1 MADDSKQK
9 DELDDNINQDNPG
22 DIHEADDTF
31 GLPDID
37 YDPIEPSRNEP
48 LQEEPTPEEPPRY
61 EPEPV
66 EAEQP
71 PSPIAEDETQNVDQP
86 YMYASRTEESDENRE
101 EQEYRYDS
109 SEPDPEHLS
118 SVEAE
123 ESAEPVHET
132 YYHTSEGE
140 EVVSN
145 TDYSASM
152 EDDHRHE
159 EEKSAYVPGSY
170 TPPKDNSNRTGMI
183 VGILIVLV
191 LLLVGVWYFM
201 SYRPEQIALEKDR
214 LAQEQRDQ
222 EAAEAQ
228 RLAQEEEAQK
238 RAAAAEAARLA
249 ELERQQAEATPEIGT
264 IETISSRTGR
274 YYVVVASAVDGDL
287 AMDYANK
294 LIQDGYN
301 IKIIQPYGSVIFHR
315 VAIRDLDSWAEA
327 ANVANDLKGQYGE
340 GVWVKK
346 Y

>member
-1 MADDSKQK
+1 MADENKQK

-37 YDPIEPSRNEP
+37 FDPIEPSSEER
-48 LQEEPTPEEPPRY
+48 QKKEPTPEDPPRF

-71 PSPIAEDETQNVDQP
+71 PSPMEAEETDNVDQP
-86 YMYASRTEESDENRE
+86 YMYASKQEETAEKE
-101 EQEYRYDS
+101 EELEYTYDS
-109 SEPDPEHLS
+109 SEPDPDHLS

-123 ESAEPVHET
+123 GTDESGHDT
-132 YYHTSEGE
+132 YYHTSEEE

-152 EDDHRHE
+152 EDDHGHD

-170 TPPKDNSNRTGMI
+170 TPPKDNSNRTGII
-183 VGILIVLV
+183 VGVLIVLV
-191 LLLVGVWYFM
+191 LLLVGLWYFF
-201 SYRPEQIALEKDR
+201 SYRPEQRALENDR
-214 LAQEQRDQ
+214 ALQAQQDQ
-222 EAAEAQ
+222 EAAETQ
-228 RLAQEEEAQK
+228 RLAQEEEARQ
-238 RAAAAEAARLA
+238 RELAAEAARQA

-264 IETISSRTGR
+264 VETISSRTGR

-301 IKIIQPYGSVIFHR
+301 VKIIQPYGNVIFHR